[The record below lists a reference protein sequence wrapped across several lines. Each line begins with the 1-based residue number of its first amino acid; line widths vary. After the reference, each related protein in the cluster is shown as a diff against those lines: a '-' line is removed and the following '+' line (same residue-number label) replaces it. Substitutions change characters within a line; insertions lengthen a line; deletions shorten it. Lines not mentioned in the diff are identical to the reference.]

1 MKKLALHWQIIIGM
15 IAGVLAGL
23 LAGSLGTSAFVKVW
37 ISPFGTIFINL
48 LKLIAVPL
56 VLVSLIVGMS
66 NLKDISRLS
75 RMGTKTFALF
85 LLTTIMAI
93 TIGLLTVNIVN
104 PGLSFSPEKREE
116 LKAMYSSKVEER
128 SAMAQDFQT
137 KGPLQFVVDA
147 VPENLFMSLGDN
159 KRMLQVIFFALLF
172 GVAMVMLPEKQT
184 ETVRKF
190 FMEANDIVLKIV
202 DIIMKFAP
210 YGVFALMAGMV
221 ADFSSGGGV
230 LELFQALGLY
240 SFAVI
245 FGLFMMLLLVYPLML
260 KIFTKIPVKKF
271 YQDILPAQMLG
282 FSTSSSAAALPVTM
296 KCSEEKLGLR
306 EEVTSFCLP
315 IGATVNMDGTS
326 LYQAVAAVF
335 IAQAFGVDLSLGQ
348 QLTIV
353 VMATLASIGAAPVP
367 GAGMV
372 MLIVILQSV
381 GLNAEGLGLIF
392 AVDRILDMF
401 RTVVNITSNVTVAAI
416 VDRME
421 YKQT

>member
-1 MKKLALHWQIIIGM
+1 
-15 IAGVLAGL
+15 
-23 LAGSLGTSAFVKVW
+23 
-37 ISPFGTIFINL
+37 
-48 LKLIAVPL
+48 
-56 VLVSLIVGMS
+56 
-66 NLKDISRLS
+66 
-75 RMGTKTFALF
+75 
-85 LLTTIMAI
+85 
-93 TIGLLTVNIVN
+93 
-104 PGLSFSPEKREE
+104 
-116 LKAMYSSKVEER
+116 
-128 SAMAQDFQT
+128 
-137 KGPLQFVVDA
+137 
-147 VPENLFMSLGDN
+147 
-159 KRMLQVIFFALLF
+159 MLQVIFFALIF
-172 GVAMVMLPEKQT
+172 GIAMVMLPEKQT

-240 SFAVI
+240 SLAVI

-260 KIFTKIPVKKF
+260 KVFTKIPVKKF

-353 VMATLASIGAAPVP
+353 LMATLASIGAAPVP

>member
-1 MKKLALHWQIIIGM
+1 
-15 IAGVLAGL
+15 
-23 LAGSLGTSAFVKVW
+23 
-37 ISPFGTIFINL
+37 
-48 LKLIAVPL
+48 
-56 VLVSLIVGMS
+56 
-66 NLKDISRLS
+66 
-75 RMGTKTFALF
+75 
-85 LLTTIMAI
+85 
-93 TIGLLTVNIVN
+93 
-104 PGLSFSPEKREE
+104 
-116 LKAMYSSKVEER
+116 
-128 SAMAQDFQT
+128 
-137 KGPLQFVVDA
+137 LQFVVDA

-260 KIFTKIPVKKF
+260 KVFTKIPVKKF